1 MLRRGWLVGGVLAGL
16 GLLLVVGRV
25 AAPAPSPAPP
35 PTAPARPADLRPS
48 CDQGDQGS
56 QGSQGSQGGQGSSD
70 RPPAR
75 APARAPVDGPE
86 QRPPV
91 PGLRLDQAV
100 PAVPRP
106 GELPAARAAELAR
119 TIVPGGDGAIVHARL
134 FSVTRP
140 ADHLRQARA
149 WVVAVA
155 GVPIG
160 RGFCGSLGTREQVVV
175 LDARNGHELLRF
187 SYR

>member
-56 QGSQGSQGGQGSSD
+56 QGSSD
-70 RPPAR
+70 KP
-75 APARAPVDGPE
+75 PARAPVDGPE

>member
-35 PTAPARPADLRPS
+35 PAAAPARPADLRPS
-48 CDQGDQGS
+48 CDQGGS
-56 QGSQGSQGGQGSSD
+56 D
-70 RPPAR
+70 TPAAR
-75 APARAPVDGPE
+75 APLDGPE

-106 GELPAARAAELAR
+106 GELPAVRAVELAR
-119 TIVPGGDGAIVHARL
+119 TIVPGGDGAAVHARL

-140 ADHLRQARA
+140 ADHLRRARA

-175 LDARNGHELLRF
+175 LDARNGHELLRY

>member
-1 MLRRGWLVGGVLAGL
+1 L
-16 GLLLVVGRV
+16 
-25 AAPAPSPAPP
+25 
-35 PTAPARPADLRPS
+35 
-48 CDQGDQGS
+48 
-56 QGSQGSQGGQGSSD
+56 
-70 RPPAR
+70 
-75 APARAPVDGPE
+75 
-86 QRPPV
+86 

-106 GELPAARAAELAR
+106 GELPAMRAEELAR
-119 TIVPGGDGAIVHARL
+119 TIVPGSDGATVHARL

-140 ADHLRQARA
+140 ADHLRRARA

-175 LDARNGHELLRF
+175 LDARNGHELLRY